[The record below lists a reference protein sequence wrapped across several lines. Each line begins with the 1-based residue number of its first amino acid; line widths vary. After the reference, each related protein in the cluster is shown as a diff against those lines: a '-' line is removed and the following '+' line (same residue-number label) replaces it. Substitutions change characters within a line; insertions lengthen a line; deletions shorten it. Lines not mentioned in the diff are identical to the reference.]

1 MPSYL
6 DRLPD
11 SLRKPGD
18 HSGGEIELLPPGED
32 PAFGILYEDPY
43 ILLVRDRVRFPNGN
57 EGGYLRIINTAELT
71 GSPGTVIIPIWKDEI
86 VFIRI
91 FRHATRTWEWELPR
105 GFQEPGISEQANA
118 EKEIFEELGVK
129 AASVKRIGGFNANTG
144 LLTGEIGVYTVE
156 LAADPTSAGK
166 PETDEGIIHFRAV
179 PKEQLRTFLRDEKV
193 RCGISLAALYLY
205 QLDR

>member
-6 DRLPD
+6 DRLPAH
-11 SLRKPGD
+11 LRTPGE
-18 HSGGEIELLPPGED
+18 HSAGEIEILVPGDD

-43 ILLVRDRVRFPNGN
+43 ILLVRDRVRFPNGK

-71 GSPGTVIIPIWKDEI
+71 GSPGTVMIPTWKDEI
-86 VFIRI
+86 VFVRI
-91 FRHATRTWEWELPR
+91 FRHATRSWEWELPR

-118 EKEIFEELGVK
+118 EKEIFEELGVM

-156 LAADPTSAGK
+156 LAADPESAGK
-166 PETDEGIIHFRAV
+166 PETAEGITHFRAV
-179 PKEQLRTFLRDEKV
+179 SKEQLRAFLRDEKV
-193 RCGISLAALYLY
+193 RCGISLAALFLY
-205 QLDR
+205 QSES